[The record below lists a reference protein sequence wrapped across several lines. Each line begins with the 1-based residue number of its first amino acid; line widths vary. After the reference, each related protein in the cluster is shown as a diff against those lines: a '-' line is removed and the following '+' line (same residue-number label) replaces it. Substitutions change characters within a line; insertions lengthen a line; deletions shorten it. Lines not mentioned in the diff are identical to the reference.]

1 MEMTSAIEAQR
12 NDLVTEVRNIFSQPT
27 RNMHLGPGVLER
39 WNKYSAC
46 LEDDSEAAPLPSIAG
61 PVFDRMGGTALKIA
75 LISAFCDGDV
85 VSMAHLLAGI
95 EVSERWRVQTYNLLA
110 SIGPSRDEKVVQR
123 ILDLVR
129 RKPGIKRRDV
139 MSSLR
144 LSAKEMDGAH
154 ATLMQRESVRIEE
167 QGRGTSYYPAEDVGE
182 VNA

>member
-1 MEMTSAIEAQR
+1 
-12 NDLVTEVRNIFSQPT
+12 
-27 RNMHLGPGVLER
+27 
-39 WNKYSAC
+39 
-46 LEDDSEAAPLPSIAG
+46 
-61 PVFDRMGGTALKIA
+61 
-75 LISAFCDGDV
+75 
-85 VSMAHLLAGI
+85 MAHLFAGI
-95 EVSERWRVQTYNLLA
+95 EVSERWRIQTYNLLA

-167 QGRGTSYYPAEDVGE
+167 QGRGTSYFPAEHVGE